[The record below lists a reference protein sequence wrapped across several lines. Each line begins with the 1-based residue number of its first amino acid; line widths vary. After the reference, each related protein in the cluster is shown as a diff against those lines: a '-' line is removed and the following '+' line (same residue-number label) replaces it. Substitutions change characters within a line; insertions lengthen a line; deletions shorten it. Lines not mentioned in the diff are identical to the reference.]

1 MGDTRPGSDDGVVDD
16 ADLGADCADTRV
28 SAAPVTKGER
38 TRQRLLE
45 LAIERFGR
53 QGYRATSVSEIAR
66 AAGLTQATAYAYFDN
81 KESLFAAA
89 VDTDATALVTG
100 AHRALAGVPVRDK
113 LVAFLIELYDGLER
127 RPLARR
133 VLGGLEP
140 EALPHLIDLPAIRL
154 ATDLMANDI
163 RASQAA
169 GLVRADIDAGEVG
182 IGVEAI
188 ILGLLI
194 GAVQS
199 GGIFNP
205 RYQGGVEAAFEA
217 ILKPPA

>member
-1 MGDTRPGSDDGVVDD
+1 MAAPQPPSETDAGVDLDPQLDSEGGSP
-16 ADLGADCADTRV
+16 
-28 SAAPVTKGER
+28 PVTKGER

-45 LAIERFGR
+45 LAIEHFGR
-53 QGYRATSVSEIAR
+53 QGYRTTSVSEIAR

-89 VDTDATALVTG
+89 VDTDATALVTE
-100 AHRALAGVPVRDK
+100 AHRALAGVPVREK
-113 LVAFLIELYDGLER
+113 LVAFLVELYDGLDR

-133 VLGGLEP
+133 VLAGLEP

-154 ATDLMANDI
+154 ATGLMADDI
-163 RASQAA
+163 RASQDA
-169 GLVRADIDAGEVG
+169 GLVRADIDAVQVG

-205 RYQGGVEAAFEA
+205 RYQSGVEAAFEA
-217 ILKPPA
+217 ILTPPT